1 MANVLSFSFEQC
13 FGPLTM
19 LLVAG
24 PLKQDFLDNY
34 LTTLFGVRKFKYTSA
49 ISVIFFL
56 KMFKIECKF
65 RKCEKKKKNQKLFY
79 VSEII
84 ASENVAISCL
94 C

>member
-24 PLKQDFLDNY
+24 PLTQDFLDNY
-34 LTTLFGVRKFKYTSA
+34 LTMLFGVRKFKYTSA

-65 RKCEKKKKNQKLFY
+65 RKCKKKKKKIRNYFTFPR
-79 VSEII
+79 
-84 ASENVAISCL
+84 
-94 C
+94 

>member
-1 MANVLSFSFEQC
+1 MANVLPFSFEQC

-19 LLVAG
+19 LFVAG
-24 PLKQDFLDNY
+24 PLKQDFLGNY

-65 RKCEKKKKNQKLFY
+65 RKCKKKKGKKKN
-79 VSEII
+79 SEII
-84 ASENVAISCL
+84 LRFRDNCI
-94 C
+94 